1 MEFARLLEKAREYL
15 PPEKLPALEEA
26 YKFASE
32 KHQGQVRLSG
42 EPYLEHPLQTAYI
55 LTELQLDASSI
66 VAALLHDIPEDT
78 GTAIT
83 DIEKKFGAEV
93 ARLVDGVTK
102 LGKVPL
108 TTPNSSVSPTQAEN
122 LRKMLVAMAED
133 LRVVFIKLAD
143 RLHNMRTLEALPK
156 ERQLKN
162 ARETLEIF
170 APLAHRLGIW
180 ELKWQLEDL
189 SFRYLY
195 PQQYQHI
202 ARLVDLRRTQREKFI
217 ERAIEMLKVEF
228 QNVGLVAEISGRPK
242 HIYSIHQKIQRYEK
256 LGKNF
261 DEIYDLLALRVIVED
276 VKACYSAVGVIHSLW
291 HPLSDTF
298 DDYIANPK
306 PNGYQA
312 LHTAVMSMG
321 TTPLEI
327 QIRTREMHHVA
338 EYGVAAHWRYKEGE
352 KKDHQFEDRV
362 AWLRQLIEWHRELSG
377 AEEFLESVKTDILI
391 DQVFV
396 YTPKGEIKDLPR
408 GATPLDFAYRLH
420 TDLGHRCIGAKIN
433 GKLVGLSYKL
443 KNGDVV
449 EIVASKGPRGPSLD
463 WLNPNLGFVNTT
475 HAKTKIRQWFNKRE
489 KAESIERGKQILDK
503 ELRRLGIKEERQ
515 VLAAL
520 FNYNN
525 LDDFLTAVGNGNITA
540 HQIVLQLADQEEKSE
555 EVATTAATAKA
566 TPSAVQVLGVGDLM
580 TSVAQ
585 CCNPVPGDKIIGYI
599 TRSRGV
605 TIHREDCVN
614 VINEDE
620 KERLVPVDWGQSDH
634 LYPVKIQV
642 DAWDRVGLMRDIS
655 TVVAEDRVNITS
667 MNLANGIHQR
677 VTIYL
682 TLETKGLAQ
691 LSDILKKIDGVKGV
705 IGVSRIGDEP
715 SKQITA
721 DSQAPV
727 KGSDPAS
734 TKKPETAA
742 KKKPGDIGTKK

>member
-1 MEFARLLEKAREYL
+1 MEFTKLLEKAREYL
-15 PPEKLPALEEA
+15 PPEKLSILEEA
-26 YKFASE
+26 YKYASE
-32 KHQGQVRLSG
+32 KHRGQVRLNQD
-42 EPYLEHPLQTAYI
+42 PFIEHPLQTAYI
-55 LTELQLDASSI
+55 LAELQLDISSL

-78 GTAIT
+78 GTPIA
-83 DIEKKFGAEV
+83 DIETKFGPEV

-108 TTPNSSVSPTQAEN
+108 TTAGASVNPTQAEN

-143 RLHNMRTLEALPK
+143 RLHNMRTLDALPK
-156 ERQLKN
+156 ERQIKN
-162 ARETLEIF
+162 AQETLEIF

-189 SFRYLY
+189 SFRYLQ
-195 PQQYQHI
+195 PQMYQRI
-202 ARLVDLRRTQREKFI
+202 ARLVEMRRTQRENFI
-217 ERAIEMLKVEF
+217 TNAIEVLKKEF
-228 QNVGLVAEISGRPK
+228 EKVGLIAEISGRPK
-242 HIYSIHQKIQRYEK
+242 HIYSIYQKMERYEK
-256 LGKNF
+256 IGKNF
-261 DEIYDLLALRVIVED
+261 DEIYDLLALRVIVEG
-276 VKACYSAVGVIHSLW
+276 VKECYSAVGVIHSLW

-312 LHTAVMSMG
+312 LHTAVMCMG

-352 KKDHQFEDRV
+352 KKDLQFEDRV

-420 TDLGHRCIGAKIN
+420 TDLGNRCIGAKIN
-433 GKLVGLSYKL
+433 GKLVPLSYKL
-443 KNGDVV
+443 HNGDVV
-449 EIVASKGPRGPSLD
+449 EIVSSKAPRGPSLD

-475 HAKTKIRQWFNKRE
+475 HAKSKIRQWFNKRE
-489 KAESIERGKQILDK
+489 KAESVERGKQILDK

-515 VLAAL
+515 ALAEL
-520 FNYNN
+520 FSYKD
-525 LDDFLTAVGNGNITA
+525 LEDFLTAVGNGNITA
-540 HQIVLQLADQEEKSE
+540 HQIVLKLAAQEEKSQHVTE
-555 EVATTAATAKA
+555 LSAPAK
-566 TPSAVQVLGVGDLM
+566 TSTSAVQVLGVGDLM
-580 TSVAQ
+580 TNLAQ
-585 CCNPVPGDKIIGYI
+585 CCHPVPGDKIIGYI
-599 TRSRGV
+599 TRTRGV
-605 TIHREDCVN
+605 TIHREDCGN

-620 KERLVPVDWGQSDH
+620 KERLIPVEWGQSDN

-655 TVVAEDRVNITS
+655 TVVAEDRINITS
-667 MNLANGIHQR
+667 MNLANGVHQR
-677 VTIYL
+677 VTLYL
-682 TLETKGLAQ
+682 TLETRGLAQ
-691 LSDILKKIDGVKGV
+691 LSDILKKIDAVKGV
-705 IGVSRIGDEP
+705 ISVTRIGDEP
-715 SKQITA
+715 AKQNTA
-721 DSQAPV
+721 DAPA
-727 KGSDPAS
+727 PP
-734 TKKPETAA
+734 KKPD
-742 KKKPGDIGTKK
+742 DIGTVKK